1 MSADAGAFGAYDFDG
16 DERWAAYYARLDLS
30 NVSAAELPKVVHR
43 LRAKWYK
50 KNVDADFDLATAG
63 AAPAQAAA
71 RQRPAAA
78 AAAAAA
84 AGAEEQRQ
92 EPAPAAKEE
101 APRAESA
108 SQQQE
113 ERTNPASE
121 PTASST
127 AGGTSAF
134 SAGIDAATKLAATAA
149 EKLSSAAVSAQA
161 ALTKLPAA
169 TAAMDY
175 ARQMDRQQ
183 FFFSVNCM
191 TLLSAAIYILGLVPF
206 VGLKMLGYRSYYWAL
221 TTGAAEVT
229 RRAATSARKLHCSC
243 IVPPILVHAQTPT
256 MC

>member
-63 AAPAQAAA
+63 AAPPQAAA

-84 AGAEEQRQ
+84 AGVEEQRQ

-121 PTASST
+121 STASST

-243 IVPPILVHAQTPT
+243 IVPPVLVHAQKPT